1 MFILVRS
8 IVSIVELL
16 RLVSSQTFSLLRS
29 SQSTYKTP
37 LALADLQSRRIS
49 LQGVNIS
56 RTTVWRV
63 LREAGYRKTKPTR
76 KPGLTQ
82 EMRSARLKWALNHK
96 DWTLEDWKNVI
107 WTDETS
113 VVLNHRRGG
122 YRIWRKADERVVKSC
137 IRERW
142 KGYSEFMFWGC
153 FSYDKKG
160 PCHIYQPETN
170 VEKKDAARKIEQLNA
185 ELEPLQREEWE
196 LSTSMRRTGLRNKP
210 GRKPQWR
217 WTEQTGKLVRSSKG
231 GIDWWRYQSCVL
243 IPKLIP
249 FAKECLQDRPQ
260 TVVMEDKA
268 PRHAH

>member
-1 MFILVRS
+1 L
-8 IVSIVELL
+8 
-16 RLVSSQTFSLLRS
+16 
-29 SQSTYKTP
+29 
-37 LALADLQSRRIS
+37 S

-82 EMRSARLKWALNHK
+82 EMRSARLKWALDHK

-113 VVLNHRRGG
+113 V
-122 YRIWRKADERVVKSC
+122 
-137 IRERW
+137 
-142 KGYSEFMFWGC
+142 
-153 FSYDKKG
+153 
-160 PCHIYQPETN
+160 
-170 VEKKDAARKIEQLNA
+170 
-185 ELEPLQREEWE
+185 
-196 LSTSMRRTGLRNKP
+196 P

-268 PRHAH
+268 PGHAHQYQNVVYSLSNVERLLWPGNSPDCNCIEPCWFYMKRETTKKGAPQSRTEATRIWLNCWRDLPQAKIQAWIERILIHIPKIIELQGGNEYIEGR